1 MWCRIYSK
9 PCIDWRVSLYNNIS
23 NDYYPMRT
31 MYHGAPHIVD
41 APLCHIGRD
50 NLDFGK
56 GFYLTDMRQQA
67 VNWATRVA
75 NLGVPQWL
83 NTYEL
88 DMDYIQSHAKC
99 KVFKAYDEEWLQFI
113 VESRNGGCP
122 WLGYDYI
129 EGGMAGDRV
138 ITTIEDYLNGDV
150 SMEYALKRLSEH
162 QPNNQICILS
172 QALLDNSLHFLA
184 AEPLNDL
191 ARKEETQ
198 C

>member
-1 MWCRIYSK
+1 
-9 PCIDWRVSLYNNIS
+9 
-23 NDYYPMRT
+23 MRT

-56 GFYLTDMRQQA
+56 GFYLTDVREQA
-67 VNWATRVA
+67 IGWATRVA
-75 NLGVPQWL
+75 NIGLPQWL
-83 NTYEL
+83 NIYEL
-88 DMDYIQSHAKC
+88 DMDYISVNARC
-99 KVFKAYDEEWLQFI
+99 KIFRAYDEEWLRFI
-113 VESRNGGCP
+113 VDSRNGGHL
-122 WLGYDYI
+122 WQGYDYI
-129 EGGMAGDRV
+129 EGGIADDRV
-138 ITTIEDYLNGDV
+138 ISTIEDYLNGDI

-172 QALLDNSLHFLA
+172 QALLDESLRFVK

-191 ARKEETQ
+191 VRKEGES

>member
-1 MWCRIYSK
+1 
-9 PCIDWRVSLYNNIS
+9 
-23 NDYYPMRT
+23 MRT

-67 VNWATRVA
+67 VNWATRVT
-75 NLGVPQWL
+75 NLGLPQWL

-99 KVFKAYDEEWLQFI
+99 KVFKAYDEEWLLFI

-122 WLGYDYI
+122 WSGYDYI
-129 EGGMAGDRV
+129 EGGIADDRV

-172 QALLDNSLHFLA
+172 QALLDNSLHFLV

-191 ARKEETQ
+191 ARKEDTQ